1 MTGLEVLTMCERYAG
16 DMRRLKL
23 SYDMAMDAATRV
35 TPRMDGNGG
44 GRSSDVRSAPER
56 FAVKAE
62 GITRRMDA
70 RRAMYALELQ
80 EAANL
85 LEQLPPDMASVL
97 YRRMIDGR
105 TVKEIAIELDVSV
118 DAVRARL
125 SRGRTSLSGL
135 SSELDKDWDYAELT
149 AKYQRKQ

>member
-1 MTGLEVLTMCERYAG
+1 MLTMCERYAG

-70 RRAMYALELQ
+70 RRAMYAMELQ

-97 YRRMIDGR
+97 YRRMIEGR
-105 TVKEIAIELDVSV
+105 TVKEIALELDASV
-118 DAVRARL
+118 DSVRARL
-125 SRGRTSLSGL
+125 LRGRVALSAM
-135 SSELDKDWDYAELT
+135 SSALDADWDYREMDARYRQ
-149 AKYQRKQ
+149 K

>member
-62 GITRRMDA
+62 GISRRMDA

-105 TVKEIAIELDVSV
+105 TVKEIAVELDLTVDSV
-118 DAVRARL
+118 RGKLA
-125 SRGRTSLSGL
+125 RGRTALSGMA
-135 SSELDKDWDYAELT
+135 SELDGDWDYREMET
-149 AKYQRKQ
+149 RFRQK

>member
-23 SYDMAMDAATRV
+23 MYDMAMDAATRV

-62 GITRRMDA
+62 GVSRRMDA
-70 RRAMYALELQ
+70 RRGMYALELQ

-85 LEQLPPDMASVL
+85 LERLPPDMASVL

-125 SRGRTSLSGL
+125 SRGRSALSGMD
-135 SSELDKDWDYAELT
+135 SELDADWDYRELS
-149 AKYQRKQ
+149 AKYARK

>member
-62 GITRRMDA
+62 GISRRMDA

-85 LEQLPPDMASVL
+85 LERLAPDMASVI
-97 YRRMIDGR
+97 YRRMIDCR
-105 TVKEIAIELDVSV
+105 TVKEIAVELDVSV

-125 SRGRTSLSGL
+125 SRGRTALSGM
-135 SSELDKDWDYAELT
+135 SSGLDDDWDYRDLS
-149 AKYQRKQ
+149 AKYARK